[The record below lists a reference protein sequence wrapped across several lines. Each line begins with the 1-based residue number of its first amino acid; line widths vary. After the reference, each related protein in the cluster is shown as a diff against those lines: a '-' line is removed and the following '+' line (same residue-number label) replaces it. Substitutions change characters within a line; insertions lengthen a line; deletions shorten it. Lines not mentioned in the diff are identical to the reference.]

1 MCGPCDLQFFGL
13 VGLEFWPRRVRSAPL
28 LKHCFA
34 VSYRVP
40 VSANRTLF
48 CRGPPLRGGQ
58 SLVLRN
64 AVFGNSDAVMG
75 TGVGNV
81 VTSGTW
87 NGKAG

>member
-1 MCGPCDLQFFGL
+1 MAAPCEVCAF
-13 VGLEFWPRRVRSAPL
+13 V
-28 LKHCFA
+28 K
-34 VSYRVP
+34 
-40 VSANRTLF
+40 TLF
-48 CRGPPLRGGQ
+48 RCFIPGSGKCKSNFVLPRPAPKGGGQ

-64 AVFGNSDAVMG
+64 AVFGNSDTVMG